1 MLCAQRWSEAGPAGR
16 VIRCWQVLYNDE
28 SPKQGS
34 KKINSIMKTIPF
46 AHLVILCIYVCLL
59 FKGKKNT
66 KTKHILGIIL
76 KALSRYCPLNAFHPD
91 LCLCHGLLL
100 QFKYIVRA
108 DRLGQSRTL
117 LSF

>member
-46 AHLVILCIYVCLL
+46 AHLVILCIYVCLPSRAKKHKNKTHSWDY
-59 FKGKKNT
+59 FK
-66 KTKHILGIIL
+66 
-76 KALSRYCPLNAFHPD
+76 S
-91 LCLCHGLLL
+91 
-100 QFKYIVRA
+100 IV
-108 DRLGQSRTL
+108 
-117 LSF
+117 